1 MVRSAGRSVSAG
13 CCEFSTNI
21 KVRNCGYVLMMCSIL
36 MAYLLAMAVIMELI
50 KNKAQ
55 REYYMSTLLSLKVPL
70 FLYCIK
76 KYRMENKIKVR

>member
-1 MVRSAGRSVSAG
+1 
-13 CCEFSTNI
+13 
-21 KVRNCGYVLMMCSIL
+21 
-36 MAYLLAMAVIMELI
+36 MAVIMELI

>member
-1 MVRSAGRSVSAG
+1 
-13 CCEFSTNI
+13 
-21 KVRNCGYVLMMCSIL
+21 

-70 FLYCIK
+70 FSLLY
-76 KYRMENKIKVR
+76 